1 MNWEKVITS
10 AIAEGNAEVIK
21 ELLAARADEQAKE
34 MQAKVAFHQHAQAVV
49 RAIKVPTDQNAE
61 MKKYTFGY
69 ASLARIEQSITKALD
84 SQPIA
89 YHVESC
95 VNNDQTCAA
104 ARLILT
110 DTETGYSET
119 WATVRVPIENNQ
131 DPKSVQAGLSY
142 ARRYALLN
150 GFNIAVQSDDTPQER
165 SPMQTTAQRNV
176 SNAQQAFIAQTK
188 GRIQK
193 FADAHGMNYMETLH
207 QLEALFR
214 IEGEPTFA
222 DWQKFSKYVND
233 HQHDVKQAN

>member
-1 MNWEKVITS
+1 MDWEKVITS

-21 ELLAARADEQAKE
+21 ELLTARENEQAKE
-34 MQAKVAFHQHAQAVV
+34 TQAKVAFHQHAQTVI
-49 RAIKVPTDQNAE
+49 RAIEVASDQNAE

-69 ASLARIEQSITKALD
+69 ASLARIEQSIAQAID
-84 SQPIA
+84 GQPIA

-95 VNNDQTCAA
+95 VNSDQTCAA

-110 DTETGYSET
+110 DTESGYSET
-119 WATVRVPIENNQ
+119 WATVRVPVENNQ
-131 DPKSVQAGLSY
+131 DPKTVQASLSY

-150 GFNIAVQSDDTPQER
+150 GFNIAVQSDDTQQDR
-165 SPMQTTAQRNV
+165 SPMQTTAKRNV
-176 SNAQQAFIAQTK
+176 TNAQQTFIAQTK

-193 FADAHGMNYMETLH
+193 FADAHGMNYMDTLR